1 MVTIDKKKISP
12 TKKIIDNIKIQIIYI
27 PLKSK
32 LGYTFKPLVQVGD
45 YVSIGTP
52 LGKSD
57 VCDLLLTSS
66 VSGTVVG
73 LTKKY
78 ISDAS
83 LVNCLVIENDFKEK
97 YYDKIGK
104 KKDITKYSKD
114 EFIYLLKKCG
124 ITGMSGNDFPT
135 YLKYDTKKEL
145 NYLIINGAEC
155 DAYTSADSAIMY
167 NFPEEILECI
177 DAIMEIMH
185 ISKAYIAI
193 NESNTL
199 VIDKLLRYINTYPN
213 IKIYSLLDAYP
224 NGYERYLVKEI
235 FSQEYHNNPEEVGII
250 TENVSTIYAIYEAL
264 KYHKP
269 LSERI
274 ITIAGPG
281 IKKEANYK
289 VKIGTNFSEIILKTE
304 DYNKLKDPIL
314 ISGGLMMGTSIAS
327 DELIVTKDLS
337 CIIVTNN
344 LEEISKKCIKCGKCT
359 EVCPSKLI
367 PSMIIEHPASAKK
380 LKIDRCIEC
389 GLCSY
394 ICPSKIEIR
403 DKIRK
408 IKEGSKWKLFINH
421 KSVS

>member
-1 MVTIDKKKISP
+1 MVTIDKLKINPNKKV
-12 TKKIIDNIKIQIIYI
+12 IDDIKIQIIYI

-32 LGYTFKPLVQVGD
+32 LGYTFNPLVEVGT
-45 YVSIGTP
+45 YVTIGTP
-52 LGKSD
+52 LGKND

-78 ISDAS
+78 ISNGE
-83 LVNCLVIENDFKEK
+83 LVNCIVIENDFKEK
-97 YYDKIGK
+97 YNDKVGK

-135 YLKYDTKKEL
+135 YLKYDTNEEL
-145 NYLIINGAEC
+145 KYLIINGAEC

-167 NFPEEILECI
+167 NNPEEILECI

-185 ISKAYIAI
+185 LSKAYIAI

-199 VIDKLLRYINTYPN
+199 VINKLLRYINTYPN
-213 IKIYSLLDAYP
+213 IKIYSLIDAYP
-224 NGYERYLVKEI
+224 NGYERYLVKETL
-235 FSQEYHNNPEEVGII
+235 SLEYHKTPKEVKTI

-269 LSERI
+269 LSDRI
-274 ITIAGPG
+274 VTIAGAG
-281 IKKEANYK
+281 IKKPANYK

-304 DYNKLKDPIL
+304 EYNKLKDPIL
-314 ISGGLMMGTSIAS
+314 IAGGLMMGKSIPN
-327 DELIVTKDLS
+327 DELIITKDLS
-337 CIIVTNN
+337 CILIIENN
-344 LEEISKKCIKCGKCT
+344 EVKSNPCIKCGKCT

-367 PSMIIEHPASAKK
+367 PSMIIENPQDAKK
-380 LKIDRCIEC
+380 LKVERCIEC

-403 DKIRK
+403 DKICK
-408 IKEGSKWKLFINH
+408 IKEEQNEKL
-421 KSVS
+421 